1 MPVNTKIPWVASGT
15 KVTSS
20 ALPVALKEFNVCNK
34 FLLSNPFKGVT
45 KTREPVSSLATPI
58 TKGAGVD
65 IFSTNEICV
74 AKLRP
79 RYRLIPNQP
88 SQKR

>member
-1 MPVNTKIPWVASGT
+1 
-15 KVTSS
+15 
-20 ALPVALKEFNVCNK
+20 
-34 FLLSNPFKGVT
+34 
-45 KTREPVSSLATPI
+45 VSSLATPI